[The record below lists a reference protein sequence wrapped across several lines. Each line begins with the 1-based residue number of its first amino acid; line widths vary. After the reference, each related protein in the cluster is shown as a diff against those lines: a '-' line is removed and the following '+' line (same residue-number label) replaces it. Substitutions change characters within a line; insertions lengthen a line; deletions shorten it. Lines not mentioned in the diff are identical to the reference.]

1 MLIFDLEEKNIKFK
15 SNLQANIRTLY
26 YKFKDKF
33 MIKDGNMI
41 VPVRLELQK
50 TNNIKYYS
58 LYYDINVRDNYLLPF
73 KIDFIDTC
81 KFKLNNNCYI
91 AHITK
96 YQNITGSMMIQ
107 FVLKIL
113 KILKAHI
120 ATLYDATSIKCADSK
135 IGLSYFKLIE
145 KQQSFYQRFGFKYM
159 IKCNSKEDFFNK
171 FNSDRAINKYLLTI
185 IDSIKKITFQSLLD
199 FYQSILNAL
208 LEVSENKNFDDIIL
222 IKENNK
228 GYVVYEKDSNKKKI
242 KIFIKDITKFIE
254 NLTECNKKYQSMYDL
269 MLDTFYNNCELYS
282 FFVDYMIN
290 HYLIGIIYKNKEI
303 VTNYKQPFYDLYSI
317 TDLRLYIDCRKIL
330 K

>member
-1 MLIFDLEEKNIKFK
+1 MLIFDLESDIKFK
-15 SNLQANIRTLY
+15 SKLQSNVRTLY

-113 KILKAHI
+113 KIL
-120 ATLYDATSIKCADSK
+120 
-135 IGLSYFKLIE
+135 
-145 KQQSFYQRFGFKYM
+145 
-159 IKCNSKEDFFNK
+159 
-171 FNSDRAINKYLLTI
+171 
-185 IDSIKKITFQSLLD
+185 
-199 FYQSILNAL
+199 
-208 LEVSENKNFDDIIL
+208 
-222 IKENNK
+222 NN
-228 GYVVYEKDSNKKKI
+228 
-242 KIFIKDITKFIE
+242 
-254 NLTECNKKYQSMYDL
+254 
-269 MLDTFYNNCELYS
+269 
-282 FFVDYMIN
+282 
-290 HYLIGIIYKNKEI
+290 
-303 VTNYKQPFYDLYSI
+303 
-317 TDLRLYIDCRKIL
+317 
-330 K
+330 